1 MRKEREAKEARKK
14 KQDEAR
20 AKRLARLFG
29 DQASEESD
37 DEEMMNKNL
46 DRGAATTGIGGLMDK
61 VDVHL

>member
-29 DQASEESD
+29 DQADESD
-37 DEEMMNKNL
+37 DEELMNKDL
-46 DRGAATTGIGGLMDK
+46 DRGAANTGIGGLMDK